1 MAAVFGA
8 FVGAQLPVLKMMGVG
23 LCVAVLIDATV
34 IRTFVVPAAMTL
46 GGRFNWYPGH
56 PARREP
62 PLDAVPAVQSAQK

>member
-1 MAAVFGA
+1 
-8 FVGAQLPVLKMMGVG
+8 

-34 IRTFVVPAAMTL
+34 IRTFVVPAVMTL

-62 PLDAVPAVQSAQK
+62 PLDAVPAVQPARK